1 MKEYAKELVQCSLA
15 AMAGFTK
22 SYSWRTISIDA
33 TMSSLG
39 FTSGTSGDF
48 ACRQLR
54 RALQDHASR
63 YQGTVRLAMITK
75 KDTTVKAVLIQI
87 IDSSKLRGN
96 NESDAE
102 LETAIK
108 DLQEKGL

>member
-1 MKEYAKELVQCSLA
+1 
-15 AMAGFTK
+15 
-22 SYSWRTISIDA
+22 
-33 TMSSLG
+33 
-39 FTSGTSGDF
+39 
-48 ACRQLR
+48 
-54 RALQDHASR
+54 
-63 YQGTVRLAMITK
+63 MITK